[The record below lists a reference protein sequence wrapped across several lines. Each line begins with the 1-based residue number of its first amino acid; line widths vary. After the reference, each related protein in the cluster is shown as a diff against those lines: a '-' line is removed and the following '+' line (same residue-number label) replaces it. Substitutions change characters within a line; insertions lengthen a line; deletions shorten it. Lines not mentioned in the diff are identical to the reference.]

1 MRISLSAGV
10 RGFSSAVER
19 RRCLATGVM
28 LRGGTSEIAR
38 YAIRRL
44 AVEEQPLP
52 DLECHE
58 RPKLLAPI
66 RSAIVRQN
74 DLLNSCRVEH
84 TSRTCALAHHELIDE
99 RTEGSTQPTPD
110 RHGESHLSP
119 REDFRWQRTCHWL

>member
-66 RSAIVRQN
+66 RSAIVGAIPPGVEPSLLRWHRLLEEN
-74 DLLNSCRVEH
+74 GVVCAPREGMLRFSPHLFNEDAEVDKVIDLLA
-84 TSRTCALAHHELIDE
+84 RT
-99 RTEGSTQPTPD
+99 
-110 RHGESHLSP
+110 
-119 REDFRWQRTCHWL
+119 